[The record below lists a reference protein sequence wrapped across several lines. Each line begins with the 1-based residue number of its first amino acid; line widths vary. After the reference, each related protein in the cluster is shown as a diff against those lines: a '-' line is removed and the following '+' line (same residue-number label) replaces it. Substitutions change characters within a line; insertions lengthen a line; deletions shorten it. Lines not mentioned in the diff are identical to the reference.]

1 MRVFE
6 DEKWVTNG
14 FKQDKWM
21 IETFKEKTLASWEA
35 LRCSQSA

>member
-6 DEKWVTNG
+6 DDKWVING
-14 FKQDKWM
+14 FKQEKWM
-21 IETFKEKTLASWEA
+21 IEKFKEKTLASWEA